1 MVGLEDVYDE
11 EIILNKRKIALNFC
25 FYWPILSFISA
36 WVTFWNDI
44 NEKQVHYMVKKKK
57 NYEMPILGSFKEK
70 KLIPRMLSLYIFCK
84 YLIYLNCLFWGIYF
98 KRSLGTLCVFVGC
111 LLCHLIC
118 K

>member
-57 NYEMPILGSFKEK
+57 LRNA
-70 KLIPRMLSLYIFCK
+70 
-84 YLIYLNCLFWGIYF
+84 YF
-98 KRSLGTLCVFVGC
+98 GV
-111 LLCHLIC
+111 I
-118 K
+118 